1 MAMVWHSSCTSIGYL
16 VFPRNQSQPPANRSS
31 NHHHQLQHKV
41 GHCLMQFRE
50 KLCTLMRLGGTI
62 EIDLQVAHRVL
73 VLGVIKIDDIGVI
86 P

>member
-1 MAMVWHSSCTSIGYL
+1 
-16 VFPRNQSQPPANRSS
+16 
-31 NHHHQLQHKV
+31 
-41 GHCLMQFRE
+41 MQFRE

-62 EIDLQVAHRVL
+62 EIDLQVENSPEPRV